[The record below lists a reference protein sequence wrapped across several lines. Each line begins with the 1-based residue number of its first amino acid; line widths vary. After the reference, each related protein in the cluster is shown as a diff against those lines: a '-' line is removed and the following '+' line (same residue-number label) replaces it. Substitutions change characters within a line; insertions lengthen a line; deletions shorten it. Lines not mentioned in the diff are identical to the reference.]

1 MVSGTAM
8 AETVNIAV
16 ASNFAS
22 AARAIIKAYPNST
35 EDQLNV
41 IPGSTGKLYAQIKNG
56 APFDLFFA
64 ADSKRPEL
72 LHSEGFVIG
81 GEPHTYALGKLVLW
95 SPAHRGLISVTALL
109 DGDFRY
115 IAIANPRLAPYGD
128 AARQTLSALG
138 YWDSLQGR
146 LVIGESIGQAF
157 QYVDSGNAEL
167 GLLALSQFSGSHR
180 EYSGAIGRVPDDIY
194 TPIQQQVVMLSDKSG
209 ARAFL
214 EFVSSGIATDILR
227 TYGYGVP

>member
-1 MVSGTAM
+1 MASGTAL

-22 AARAIIKAYPNST
+22 AARAIIKAYPNGA
-35 EDQLNV
+35 DDRLNV

-72 LHSEGFVIG
+72 LHAEGFVIG
-81 GEPHTYALGKLVLW
+81 DEPHTYALGKLVLW
-95 SPAHRGLISVTALL
+95 SPAHRGHISVAALL
-109 DGDFRY
+109 DGDFRFV
-115 IAIANPRLAPYGD
+115 AMANPRLAPYGD
-128 AARQTLSALG
+128 AARQALTALG
-138 YWDSLQGR
+138 HWDDLQGR
-146 LVIGESIGQAF
+146 LVIGESIGQSF
-157 QYVDSGNAEL
+157 QYVESGNAEL

-180 EYSGAIGRVPDDIY
+180 EYSGAIGRVPDNIY
-194 TPIQQQVVMLSDKSG
+194 TPIAQQVVMLTDSSG

-214 EFVSSGIATDILR
+214 EFVSTDMATDILR